1 MDLKETEISSQHI
14 FKGRIVDLSVRTI
27 ELPNGETSTREV
39 IKHRPA
45 AGVIAINKDKKMLL
59 VEQWREPIKQLTLE
73 IPAGLIDSTDATPL
87 DAMKRELNEEGGYR
101 ADYWEEI
108 TEFYSS
114 PGFTDEKMYLFYC
127 DTLTKLEEKRSLDS
141 DEFLTTHWYS
151 LEELKKL
158 VAEKKIVDAKTLYA
172 IALWENML
180 LTGAPSKKENENANG
195 RSFRKR
201 QKLPFAS

>member
-101 ADYWEEI
+101 ADYW
-108 TEFYSS
+108 
-114 PGFTDEKMYLFYC
+114 
-127 DTLTKLEEKRSLDS
+127 
-141 DEFLTTHWYS
+141 
-151 LEELKKL
+151 
-158 VAEKKIVDAKTLYA
+158 
-172 IALWENML
+172 
-180 LTGAPSKKENENANG
+180 
-195 RSFRKR
+195 
-201 QKLPFAS
+201 